1 MKISVPAAWG
11 VPSNDRTVARL
22 EMLSVSVPASPSRM
36 EDASE
41 LPTTKM
47 SDAVGS

>member
-1 MKISVPAAWG
+1 MKISVPAAWI

-22 EMLSVSVPASPSRM
+22 EMLSVSVPASRM
-36 EDASE
+36 EGASE

>member
-1 MKISVPAAWG
+1 
-11 VPSNDRTVARL
+11 L
-22 EMLSVSVPASPSRM
+22 EMLSVSNPASPSRM
-36 EDASE
+36 EGARE